1 MKVHKTRFTIES
13 MCKVFK
19 VSRSG
24 YYQSLNRVTSPRSIE
39 NIKLLKE
46 IKIIYE
52 ASKKTYGSPRVTA
65 ELKSRGFQVS
75 RPKVAR
81 MMRRE
86 NIRSIVKKKY
96 VVTTNS
102 KHSFEF
108 SPNLLKRGF
117 IVSNPG
123 QFWVSDLT
131 YIKTKE
137 GWLYLTIIIDLYDRK
152 VIGWSFSVSLE
163 ASQTVIPAFKMA
175 IKNRIIIGSLMFH
188 SDRGVQYC
196 CNEFRNLLKQN
207 NVVQSMSR
215 KGNCWD
221 NAVSESFF
229 KSLKTERVYHKNYNT
244 RKIAELD
251 LFEYIEVWYN
261 RKRRHSF
268 LGYLTPLEI
277 ENYYFKNLAA

>member
-108 SPNLLKRGF
+108 SPNLLKREF

-175 IKNRIIIGSLMFH
+175 IKNRTVIGSLMFH